1 MVNSSHTRRPGGSRQ
16 ESSLKGW
23 ITAVSVNRLTR
34 HRPAHETR
42 HDMFEACV
50 SKNGKTLG
58 AIQAAV
64 AVPGEGGS
72 FVGSRVPVETTAH
85 ATQHTETMLGGCH
98 RRRWRCLMRA
108 AP

>member
-1 MVNSSHTRRPGGSRQ
+1 MSIH
-16 ESSLKGW
+16 
-23 ITAVSVNRLTR
+23 RLTR
-34 HRPAHETR
+34 HRPAQETR

-58 AIQAAV
+58 AVQAAV

-72 FVGSRVPVETTAH
+72 SVDSRAPVEATAH
-85 ATQHTETMLGGCH
+85 ATQHTETVLGGCH
-98 RRRWRCLMRA
+98 RRRWRCPMRA